1 MLDPFDYK
9 EPSCAVCGG
18 KEFYYPEKDAP
29 EGRIPVE
36 RVIEKLDK
44 LFDKNDMAEAGRLLV
59 YWQDEAAALK
69 DRRGE
74 LTIVSE
80 LIGYYRKTGER
91 EKALACV
98 ERGLVLLEELG
109 LGDSVSGATILLNAA
124 TTLKAFGQAE
134 RAIPLYERTEN
145 IYRAR
150 LSPGDARFGGLFN
163 NRALALHDLGRFE
176 EAEKSFLQALE
187 IMKGIEHGETD
198 MAVTFVNLAH
208 LYEDWL
214 EEPETK
220 IDDCM
225 NRALALLD
233 TESLPRNGY
242 YAFVCSK
249 CAPSFGYFG
258 YFLIDKELKK
268 RAEELYARA

>member
-18 KEFYYPEKDAP
+18 KEFYYPEKDSP
-29 EGRIPVE
+29 EGHIPVE

-44 LFDKNDMAEAGRLLV
+44 LFDKNDMSEAGRLLK
-59 YWQDEAAALK
+59 YWQGEAVALK

-74 LTIVSE
+74 LAMTSE
-80 LIGYYRKTGER
+80 LIGFYRKTGER
-91 EKALACV
+91 ENALVCV
-98 ERGLVLLEELG
+98 ERGLSLLEELG

-124 TTLKAFGQAE
+124 TTLMAFGQAE
-134 RAIPLYERTEN
+134 RALPLYERTEK

-150 LSPGDARFGGLFN
+150 LSPEDARFGGLYN
-163 NRALALHDLGRFE
+163 NRALALHDLGNFE
-176 EAEKSFLQALE
+176 DSEKCFFQALE
-187 IMKGIEHGETD
+187 IMGNIEHGETD
-198 MAVTFVNLAH
+198 MAVTYVNLAH

-220 IDDCM
+220 IDECM

-258 YFLIDKELKK
+258 YFLADRELKK